1 MFDRVLII
9 DEDGDALRESLSMLL
24 SAEGCDVVSA
34 ASSKEALERLDE
46 TPVDLILCD
55 LRMPGVEGF
64 DLVPQLARKTPGVP
78 VVLLSTPGTT
88 DPAAEA
94 VERGAYDY
102 LTKPLQH
109 SEVVLLLRK
118 TQERGRL
125 RRSHELLQRDHD
137 RIEGTRPIVA
147 ASESMIDLLELIER
161 TAAYKTTTLLTG
173 ESGTGKEVIARAI
186 HAQSPRRAEPFVA
199 VDCGAIPESQLES
212 ELFGHVKGALAGAD
226 RARSG
231 LFAEADG
238 GTIFLDRIE
247 QLPLPLQVKTLHVL
261 QEEAVRPVGD
271 SKSQAID
278 VRVIAA
284 TARDLEQEISAGR
297 FREDLSYRLE
307 VVQLHVPAL
316 RDRRED
322 IPLLVDHFLT
332 HFRRALGKGTQ
343 GIADDALE
351 RLTAH
356 HWPGNLRELENVMER
371 AMILSDGDWLTLDCL
386 PQNIVSAQPGLP
398 DDAAADFGL
407 KEARRAFE
415 ARMIRRA
422 LRATNGNRT
431 HAARLLE
438 ISHRALLYKIK
449 EYGARD

>member
-1 MFDRVLII
+1 MLAAHGITASHVSF
-9 DEDGDALRESLSMLL
+9 ESV
-24 SAEGCDVVSA
+24 A
-34 ASSKEALERLDE
+34 EALAGGVRLVAPDLRGRGHSRDVAGPWGMEVHAADLMAVLDRLGEERADVLLGHSMGGFVGAVTAALHPGRVGALVMVDGGLPLMDAVPEGLSTEQLIHAVIGPAMERLDM
-46 TPVDLILCD
+46 TFPS
-55 LRMPGVEGF
+55 VESYF
-64 DLVPQLARKTPGVP
+64 DYWRKHPAFDAWSEKIERYVAYDLVGEPPELRPRT
-78 VVLLSTPGTT
+78 LR
-88 DPAAEA
+88 EA
-94 VERGAYDY
+94 VLGD
-102 LTKPLQH
+102 T
-109 SEVVLLLRK
+109 
-118 TQERGRL
+118 
-125 RRSHELLQRDHD
+125 
-137 RIEGTRPIVA
+137 
-147 ASESMIDLLELIER
+147 
-161 TAAYKTTTLLTG
+161 
-173 ESGTGKEVIARAI
+173 
-186 HAQSPRRAEPFVA
+186 
-199 VDCGAIPESQLES
+199 ESQLVS
-212 ELFGHVKGALAGAD
+212 ELFGHGKGAFAGAD
-226 RARSG
+226 RARRG

-238 GTIFLDRIE
+238 GTVFLDRIE
-247 QLPLPLQVKTLHVL
+247 QLPLPLQLKTLHVL

-271 SKSQAID
+271 GKSQAID

-297 FREDLSYRLE
+297 FREDLFYRLN

-322 IPLLVDHFLT
+322 IPLLVDNFLT
-332 HFRRALGKGTQ
+332 HFRRALGKDIQ

-407 KEARRAFE
+407 KDARRAFE

-449 EYGARD
+449 EYGVRD